1 MKSKNKTPL
10 PLPVKLFC
18 VSLLLGILYSFGS
31 VYQYIEVYNALLFTA
46 YDWVAALD
54 LILLAAH
61 LLLSISMLLR
71 IHSRSRVFLVY
82 FWIDF
87 ALKVISFLAILSLAG
102 SVVSSLM
109 TLFISVLWACYF
121 HLSAKVA
128 AAFSLKRALSGA
140 GTTPPADPTRQEHA
154 RQFDTVPKDETS
166 NTPPHPHA
174 ASPEMEPARTVQSPA
189 PQPSTA
195 KSQCAARI
203 GAGPS
208 MSGSP
213 AAPQSPGSV
222 QNPAPASVQPVS
234 AQRRFCRYCGS
245 MYGPN
250 DSHCPGCGRRVR
262 LVLKIPFDFSFS
274 SPPSPPL
281 SSSPVSSASSSQKR
295 GSFSRSRSFVACL
308 LFAVLTFSGVLA
320 LTALWE
326 FRALES
332 SSGSQLY
339 QVSISIENSKPQG
352 AKEYHDEISLDGEV
366 ILEDGTIF
374 SLPIDNAKHEIR
386 FSSEQTLTPDSHPD
400 KGVGFYILSPSA
412 SYPRELSFECS
423 AGMKEWLHGSSGTS
437 RYIDSYTRT
446 ATIFLSAVLPA
457 ETAQQIS
464 FVRNAGLILS
474 LLLTMLFFVFAYRRF
489 RRKR

>member
-1 MKSKNKTPL
+1 MKSKNKAPL
-10 PLPVKLFC
+10 PLPIKLFC
-18 VSLLLGILYSFGS
+18 VFLLLGILNSLGS
-31 VYQYIEVYNALLFTA
+31 VNQYVEVYNALLFTP
-46 YDWVAALD
+46 YEWVGVLD

-61 LLLSISMLLR
+61 LLLSIAMLLR
-71 IHSRSRVFLVY
+71 IRVRSRVFLVY

-87 ALKVISFLAILSLAG
+87 ALKVISFLIIFSLGG
-102 SVVSSLM
+102 SVVSSLV
-109 TLFISVLWACYF
+109 TLLISVLWICYF

-140 GTTPPADPTRQEHA
+140 GTTPPADPTQLEYA
-154 RQFDTVPKDETS
+154 CQFDTVPKDETS

-195 KSQCAARI
+195 KSQCATRI

-213 AAPQSPGSV
+213 AAPQSPGPV

-245 MYGPN
+245 TYGPN

-281 SSSPVSSASSSQKR
+281 SSSHVSSASSQKR

-339 QVSISIENSKPQG
+339 QVSISIENSEPQG
-352 AKEYHDEISLDGEV
+352 AKEYHDEISLDGEI
-366 ILEDGTIF
+366 ILENGNTISF
-374 SLPIDNAKHEIR
+374 SPDIEHEIR

-400 KGVGFYILSPSA
+400 KGVGFYILSPFA
-412 SYPRELSFECS
+412 SSPREFSFEFS

-446 ATIFLSAVLPA
+446 ATIYLSAVLPD
-457 ETAQQIS
+457 ETARQIS

-474 LLLTMLFFVFAYRRF
+474 LLLTLLFFVFAYRRF